1 MSSAYANAS
10 NANREMCS
18 SDTWSRVATRQICYY
33 QSSREY
39 LNRASRVLYFVP
51 GLRSRTWTV
60 EIFSR
65 AGTRRVPETSTGGS
79 PVESLMVMTDLVR
92 HCFLSLYSSYLRDI
106 ILRRP
111 KEPHGLEQGAIVS
124 ARRQRVL
131 SSIRWYLDKYGDVAR
146 QGVRWVV

>member
-39 LNRASRVLYFVP
+39 LNRASRVQYFVP
-51 GLRSRTWTV
+51 GLRSRNCTV

-65 AGTRRVPETSTGGS
+65 AGTRRVPETAHWGKPSGVFDGHDRFGT
-79 PVESLMVMTDLVR
+79 SLFPQFVL
-92 HCFLSLYSSYLRDI
+92 FLLRDI

-111 KEPHGLEQGAIVS
+111 KEPHGLEQGAIDFEEGNE
-124 ARRQRVL
+124 RCLL
-131 SSIRWYLDKYGDVAR
+131 SDGTLTSTATSLD
-146 QGVRWVV
+146 

>member
-51 GLRSRTWTV
+51 GLRNRTCTV

-65 AGTRRVPETSTGGS
+65 AGTRRVPETAHWGKPSGVFDGHDRFGT
-79 PVESLMVMTDLVR
+79 SLFPQFVL
-92 HCFLSLYSSYLRDI
+92 FLLRDI

-111 KEPHGLEQGAIVS
+111 KGRMVLSKCHLP
-124 ARRQRVL
+124 ARRPTSVVL
-131 SSIRWYLDKYGDVAR
+131 LSGGTLTSTATSLD
-146 QGVRWVV
+146 

>member
-39 LNRASRVLYFVP
+39 LNRGQVGYYTLYPVCAAELGRLKYSLEQVP
-51 GLRSRTWTV
+51 
-60 EIFSR
+60 FFC
-65 AGTRRVPETSTGGS
+65 RVPETAHWGKPSGVFDGHDRFGT
-79 PVESLMVMTDLVR
+79 SLFPQFVL
-92 HCFLSLYSSYLRDI
+92 FLLRDI

-111 KEPHGLEQGAIVS
+111 KG
-124 ARRQRVL
+124 RMVL
-131 SSIRWYLDKYGDVAR
+131 SKVPSFSKKATS
-146 QGVRWVV
+146 VVFPPMVL